1 MKRLHIRSERGD
13 SLIEVLIALSLIAIT
28 SLGLIAVQ
36 SALARG
42 ERMALLRE
50 RATLIADSVAE
61 GIRSEADRVFVVS
74 QWQARAAVTLP
85 AGNVAVLDRADNVR
99 VAVVSWHAEDN
110 AEPCPEPQ
118 AGVSKSCIAIAFA
131 R

>member
-1 MKRLHIRSERGD
+1 MKRLSRVRGD
-13 SLIEVLIALSLIAIT
+13 SLIEVMIALSLTAVT
-28 SLGLIAVQ
+28 ALGLVAVQ

-61 GIRSEADRVFVVS
+61 SIRSEADRTMVIA
-74 QWQARAAVTLP
+74 QWQARAASMLP
-85 AGNVAVLDRADNVR
+85 DGDLAVLNRDDNVR
-99 VAVVSWHAEDN
+99 VAVVSWRADEHAES
-110 AEPCPEPQ
+110 CPEPQ
-118 AGVSKSCIAIAFA
+118 AGSTKACIAVAFA